1 MRELIDFVE
10 YVQALGAA
18 VDKHQQSKV
27 THKAGVIVVLAL
39 LAQMCGYTSAVKL
52 PLRLEELFSYEVH
65 MTSSQIQHHSPH
77 SKN

>member
-1 MRELIDFVE
+1 MHFLAIRGRLE
-10 YVQALGAA
+10 VQKGDESL
-18 VDKHQQSKV
+18 K
-27 THKAGVIVVLAL
+27 
-39 LAQMCGYTSAVKL
+39 VKL